1 MFDAFQ
7 TYSDNNS
14 SRDGS
19 CDSVLTIVFEHV
31 DQDLS
36 MFLHKYPSPGL
47 PEHLIKVILMKSP
60 ILLTVDRNHY
70 YYCYTYSECF
80 SEKREKDFYIKISI
94 LPDDTLSLL

>member
-7 TYSDNNS
+7 TYSDS
-14 SRDGS
+14 SSSSDGR

-47 PEHLIKVILMKSP
+47 PEHLIKVSDLFP
-60 ILLTVDRNHY
+60 FLH
-70 YYCYTYSECF
+70 F
-80 SEKREKDFYIKISI
+80 SVFLNKNDS
-94 LPDDTLSLL
+94 